1 MGRRTLLLIASIL
14 VAALGTALIWLYVQ
28 GADTRA
34 AASTT
39 QVPVLVAVST
49 VKAGQPASQVK
60 PQQRLLPQTVVDG
73 LAGAL
78 LTDPGQIKG
87 FTRTDV
93 VAGLPLLRDQFSSD
107 ALAAAPSLDGLPAN
121 MVAMQVTLPDPQ
133 RLAGLLQAGSQI
145 RVYAG
150 LQNKDNEKE
159 KYAAVLFKRV
169 TVLQAGLPTNATTP
183 APANP
188 GTATTG
194 TGTTGGAGTAAVP
207 QAIVT
212 LALTNDQAKNLV
224 FAQSSTGGSA
234 ALWFG
239 LLGPNVQQDDGT
251 TVDRVRPGAL

>member
-34 AASTT
+34 ASGTA
-39 QVPVLVAVST
+39 QVQVLVAANT
-49 VKAGQPASQVK
+49 VAAGQPASAVQ
-60 PQQRLLPQTVVDG
+60 PEQRLLPQTVVDG
-73 LAGAL
+73 FAGRL
-78 LTDPGQIKG
+78 LTDRAQIKG

-93 VAGLPLLRDQFSSD
+93 VQGLPLLKDQFSSEG
-107 ALAAAPSLDGLPAN
+107 LASAPPLDGLPPN

-133 RLAGLLQAGSQI
+133 RLVGLLQAGSQI

-150 LQNKDNEKE
+150 LQNKDNEKD

-169 TVLQAGLPTNATTP
+169 TVLQAGIPTTSATAAPP
-183 APANP
+183 ATGNSS
-188 GTATTG
+188 GSTA
-194 TGTTGGAGTAAVP
+194 GGGTAAVP

-212 LALTNDQAKNLV
+212 LALTNDQAKSLV

-239 LLGPNVQQDDGT
+239 LLGQNVQQDDGSK
-251 TVDRVRPGAL
+251 VDHVTPGAL

>member
-34 AASTT
+34 ASGTA
-39 QVPVLVAVST
+39 QVQVLVAGNT
-49 VKAGQPASQVK
+49 VEAGQPASMVR
-60 PQQRLLPQTVVDG
+60 PEQRLLPQTVVDG
-73 LAGAL
+73 LADKL
-78 LTDPGQIKG
+78 LTDPAQIKG

-93 VAGLPLLRDQFSSD
+93 VKGLPLLKDQFSAES
-107 ALAAAPSLDGLPAN
+107 LASAPPLDGLPAN

-133 RLAGLLQAGSQI
+133 RLVGLLQAGSQI

-150 LQNKDNEKE
+150 LQDKNNEKD

-169 TVLQAGLPTNATTP
+169 TVLQAGIP
-183 APANP
+183 
-188 GTATTG
+188 TTG
-194 TGTTGGAGTAAVP
+194 TTASPATGNSSGSTAGGSATAVP
-207 QAIVT
+207 KAIVT
-212 LALTNDQAKNLV
+212 LALTNDQAKSLV

-239 LLGPNVQQDDGT
+239 LLGASPQQDDGSK
-251 TVDRVRPGAL
+251 VDHVTPGAL